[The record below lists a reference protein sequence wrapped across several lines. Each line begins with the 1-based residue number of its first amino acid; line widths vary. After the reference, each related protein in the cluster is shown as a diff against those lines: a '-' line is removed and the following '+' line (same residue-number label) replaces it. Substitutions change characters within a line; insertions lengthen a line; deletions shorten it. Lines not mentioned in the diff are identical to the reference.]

1 MGEPTFDRLFSIS
14 GRKQDVLDTTD
25 NSTPF
30 GFQNMK
36 NLGEQ
41 NQG

>member
-1 MGEPTFDRLFSIS
+1 MGEPTFDGLFSVL

-30 GFQNMK
+30 GIQNMK
-36 NLGEQ
+36 NLGEK